1 MQEFEFFTPVFKA
14 LKFCTKAKIQQ
25 KKSV

>member
-14 LKFCTKAKIQQ
+14 LKFCEKAKIQQ
-25 KKSV
+25 KKFV